1 MMRYGLWILTKQE
14 TEADN
19 NPLNLEFFISY
30 KTNSTTVYHSF
41 KYLKYCQT
49 LINIKII
56 IIIIIILMT
65 VK

>member
-1 MMRYGLWILTKQE
+1 MMRYRLWFPTKQE

-41 KYLKYCQT
+41 KYLKYCKT

-56 IIIIIILMT
+56 IIIIVMT

>member
-1 MMRYGLWILTKQE
+1 MMRYRLWFPTKQE

-30 KTNSTTVYHSF
+30 KANSTTVYHSF

-56 IIIIIILMT
+56 IIIIVMT

>member
-1 MMRYGLWILTKQE
+1 MMRYRLWFPTKQE

-49 LINIKII
+49 LINIKKII
-56 IIIIIILMT
+56 IVMT

>member
-1 MMRYGLWILTKQE
+1 MMRYGLWIPTKQE

-49 LINIKII
+49 LINMKKII
-56 IIIIIILMT
+56 IIVMT
-65 VK
+65 VE

>member
-1 MMRYGLWILTKQE
+1 MMRYGLWIPTKQE

-19 NPLNLEFFISY
+19 NLLNLEFFISY

-49 LINIKII
+49 LINMKKII
-56 IIIIIILMT
+56 IVVMT

>member
-1 MMRYGLWILTKQE
+1 MMRYGLWIPTKQE

-49 LINIKII
+49 LINMKKKII
-56 IIIIIILMT
+56 IIIIVMT